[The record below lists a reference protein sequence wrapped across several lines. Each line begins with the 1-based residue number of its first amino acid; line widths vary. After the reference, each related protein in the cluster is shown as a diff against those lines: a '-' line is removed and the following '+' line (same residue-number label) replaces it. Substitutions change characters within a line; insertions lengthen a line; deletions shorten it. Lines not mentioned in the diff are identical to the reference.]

1 MAKNEI
7 MEAGPINT
15 ITHGTIIKGNIQASG
30 DFRMDGTLE
39 GDITLNGKLVIGETG
54 VLTGNVVCQNAN
66 VIGTVNGNV
75 TVKELLS
82 LYSTAKV
89 TGDIMIN
96 KLSIEPGATFS
107 GTCRMLDEMR
117 QNAGK
122 PFGNTANKPN
132 GEKGESFGN
141 KHRD

>member
-7 MEAGPINT
+7 MEGGSINT
-15 ITHGTIIKGNIQASG
+15 ITHGTVIKGNIQAGG
-30 DFRMDGTLE
+30 DFRMDGILE

-54 VLTGNVVCQNAN
+54 MLTGNVVCQNAN
-66 VIGTVNGNV
+66 IIGTVNGNV
-75 TVKELLS
+75 TVKELLA

-117 QNAGK
+117 QNAAK
-122 PFGNTANKPN
+122 LPEGNGNKPN
-132 GEKGESFGN
+132 GEKGDFSKN
-141 KHRD
+141 KQRL